1 MSIEQYYCNKSYIS
15 KPLTVLYKV
24 CCYLSRE
31 HIHYTVYT
39 RGKAFGAKTLPGNC
53 KTMFSKGSS
62 PVGTAAEK
70 KVKENVVKY
79 TLSKD
84 FKPKR
89 INFLK

>member
-1 MSIEQYYCNKSYIS
+1 MNNIIVTNVTFLNRS
-15 KPLTVLYKV
+15 LTVFYKV

-31 HIHYTVYT
+31 PIQYTVYT
-39 RGKAFGAKTLPGNC
+39 GGKAFGAKTLPGNC
-53 KTMFSKGSS
+53 KTMFSKGCS

-89 INFLK
+89 FNFLK